1 MKISRAGTIPRISVT
16 TSQAAI
22 STGFSRGR
30 IARAIRAGD
39 LEARQHGKAR
49 VIEVDELQR
58 WVASL
63 PAARQIPARFDL

>member
-1 MKISRAGTIPRISVT
+1 MKTSRAAAIPRISVT

-39 LEARQHGKAR
+39 LEAR
-49 VIEVDELQR
+49 
-58 WVASL
+58 
-63 PAARQIPARFDL
+63 